1 MPFNEVLA
9 AATLVTNIAKRL
21 KQDIID
27 EGKIPESGQPSEN
40 ELAKGIQQLIEEGF
54 LVLNKIDI
62 ETPETLKESLLNR
75 VTNAITDFQSK
86 FSNLTLD
93 GILANQT
100 LNFLNQALCPGSLDR
115 KNNETIGSTATSV
128 EPKIGSKKRPKLRYF
143 IESLPNIPENTQIIK
158 EAWGAWSRRINL
170 DIQRTGTKD
179 EANVI
184 IKTVPLDGANTLA
197 RATLGPPGATLM
209 DVKFD
214 STEVWDDQK
223 LLFAAIHEFGHT
235 LGLDHV
241 STEKNIMFKRRQLD
255 FVGIG
260 PLDDQL
266 VVAIWGER
274 KA

>member
-1 MPFNEVLA
+1 MPINEVLA
-9 AATLVTNIAKRL
+9 SAQLVTTIAKIL
-21 KQDIID
+21 KKKMED
-27 EGKIPESGQPSEN
+27 EGKIPESGLPAEN
-40 ELAKGIQQLIEEGF
+40 ELANGIQELIKDG
-54 LVLNKIDI
+54 LLILNQVDI
-62 ETPETLKESLLNR
+62 ENPDIVKDSLLAR
-75 VTNAITDFQSK
+75 VTKAVTDFQSK

-100 LNFLNQALCPGSLDR
+100 LNFLNQASCPGPLDP
-115 KNNETIGSTATSV
+115 KDSEKIGSAATSV

-170 DIQRTGTKD
+170 DIQRTGTID
-179 EANVI
+179 DANVI

-197 RATLGPPGATLM
+197 RATLGPPGENLM
-209 DVKFD
+209 EVKFD

-223 LLFAAIHEFGHT
+223 LLFAAMHEFGHI

-241 STEKNIMFKRRQLD
+241 STEKNIMFRRRQPD
-255 FVGIG
+255 FLGIG

-274 KA
+274 K